1 MVRRGFLLSTIPVK
15 HAFHLELWKR
25 QFWEKFF
32 LLTVSVGLPLVSG
45 KMSKIWHTNFGCLS
59 GVKITSSKWERRDWC
74 VKFQPFNSDN
84 VQQFI
89 DQNVLFAAEKML
101 IFWKRVETFSLLFQV
116 HSITKAYFWRRNQE
130 HHSRWWR
137 LPTKTLKKQL
147 KNGSTLAAGRLW
159 VGGCWDVEKKRGI

>member
-15 HAFHLELWKR
+15 HAFHFELRKR
-25 QFWEKFF
+25 LFWEKFF

-45 KMSKIWHTNFGCLS
+45 KMSKIWHANVGCLS

-74 VKFQPFNSDN
+74 VKFQPFNSEN
-84 VQQFI
+84 LHQFI

-101 IFWKRVETFSLLFQV
+101 IFWFFEKELKPFHSFSKFTPSPK
-116 HSITKAYFWRRNQE
+116 HIFWRNQE
-130 HHSRWWR
+130 HYSRWWR

-147 KNGSTLAAGRLW
+147 KKW
-159 VGGCWDVEKKRGI
+159 